1 MENYVMRKLFLTLHL
16 WLGLAS
22 GLIIVIVA
30 TTGALYVFEEEL
42 RDAFQSHLLYVP
54 KDFPESA
61 QVKASEVLAIMKRD
75 AGHEKI
81 QQIRFRTLEENSPQ
95 AAAILVFTKNRHV
108 YSLNPYSGCMM
119 GVRDLKS
126 DVISI
131 VIELHTE
138 LLLGRV
144 GMKDVGEQIVKWN
157 VLIFFVMLLTGI
169 VVWMP
174 TNIRFAGD
182 VLKNALKN
190 SFRVNW
196 QGNVVKRSYDLHRVA
211 GFYAFA
217 VMFMVAWTGIFWM
230 FDSVEDSVYA
240 AFGEKKV
247 FEKKPSSVKPTQKI
261 SSAEKTAV
269 LDRAHAEVLR
279 YGSPQLVNIQI
290 PQKETESLRVFA
302 RYPYRF
308 IRKQSVFYF
317 DQNAGNLVK
326 SDLHENYTTPDKIRV
341 SNFDIHTGRMFG
353 LPSKILWFMAALF
366 TASLPIT
373 GTTLWWKKMQRKRR
387 TKHSRKM
394 AAPEKE
400 PSAPAQ
406 TQHPAHAEKSST
418 LV

>member
-1 MENYVMRKLFLTLHL
+1 MRKLFLTLHL

-22 GLIIVIVA
+22 GLIMLIVA

-42 RDAFQSHLLYVP
+42 RDAFQSHLLYVR
-54 KDFPESA
+54 KESPESA
-61 QVKASEVLAIMKRD
+61 SVKASEVMVIMKR
-75 AGHEKI
+75 AAEHEKI
-81 QQIRFRTLEENSPQ
+81 QQIRFRSLEENSPQ
-95 AAAILVFTKNRHV
+95 AAAILVFTKSRHI
-108 YSLNPYSGCMM
+108 YSLNPYSGLVM
-119 GVRDLKS
+119 GVRDMKS
-126 DVISI
+126 DIISI
-131 VIELHTE
+131 IVELHTE

-169 VVWMP
+169 ILWIPVNM
-174 TNIRFAGD
+174 RFARD
-182 VLKNALKN
+182 VLKNALRS

-196 QGNVVKRSYDLHRVA
+196 RGNAVKRSHDLHRVA

-217 VMFMVAWTGIFWM
+217 MMLLVAWTGIFWT

-247 FEKKPSSVKPTQKI
+247 FEEKPSSLKPTQKT
-261 SSAEKTAV
+261 SSAEKTAL
-269 LDRAHAEVLR
+269 LDRAYWEVLR

-290 PQKETESLRVFA
+290 PPKETDALRVLV

-317 DQNAGNLVK
+317 DQYAGNLIK

-341 SNFDIHTGRMFG
+341 SNFDLHTGRMFG

-373 GTTLWWKKMQRKRR
+373 GTTLWWKKLQRKRR
-387 TKHSRKM
+387 KKSTSEKPTSIYSQKQQNMTESKM
-394 AAPEKE
+394 
-400 PSAPAQ
+400 PS
-406 TQHPAHAEKSST
+406 
-418 LV
+418 VF